1 MTRQQPALLGLTA
14 FCAAAILLA
23 PAARPV
29 RAEQPADP
37 IAGIT
42 TYPPAQLAEMDRAR
56 RNASSTGKLYVS
68 AEIVRRGEAYRKMLA
83 SKGDRAVADQL
94 LSAYPGDDAWRDFAA
109 VAVALQRD
117 AGYIPRVSTGDRGLD
132 RTFPRKSEPDGKKLA
147 STVLALVDEIA
158 GRDHPLAESAA
169 IEVLLQVLSEALP
182 GQHLYADNG
191 RRSTPTM
198 PEALVERAAG
208 FLGSDDPF
216 VRAMADWAVSI
227 KVCLDNDNKGKGE
240 VWPGANPPGWYE
252 RWAAVPD
259 DEHLP
264 FDYARQ
270 AISLGMHRRG
280 TDLLTLAADVMRRAE
295 AKADWAR
302 SIHGGDDRAVAA
314 MREAMA
320 TLTQTVKAGDLASQ
334 RAAWLTW
341 RRTARLAVLSGKDI
355 DFEKIIY
362 LKRFSG
368 GHHIQPTIHANKY
381 PPGGDIYI
389 QDGLEP
395 TSPTTP
401 VIGEK
406 LPPGYVQDLDLWY
419 EADKLVF
426 SRTDGPRRGSH
437 QQLYEM
443 GVDGEGLRQLTDS
456 NYEDVDPAW
465 LPDGSVVFGSTRA
478 EAGIMCLNAGAHHT
492 NIYRLL
498 PDKETIWRLSYCKD
512 DDAYPYVLNDGRVV
526 FMRWDYQE
534 RGVDEIFSLWAVRPD
549 GSYADGF
556 FRVHI
561 PDRLII
567 QALKGPRPI
576 PDSQK
581 LVAMGSSHRAGNEGT
596 IVVCDVKAGINNP
609 RAIRDVTPYHS
620 TIGRGSGELMRPV
633 EEGGVP
639 YIGGYYAQPWALSEK
654 TFLVSGGYDM
664 PISCNFH
671 AYYIDAWGN
680 KELLHR
686 DKLMEAMAVVPLR
699 PRPAPPIIAPVRDPE
714 KTYAT
719 CYVENVYNDLPGV
732 EKGQVKYLRI
742 LEQLFWMEGCE
753 FTGSFQRPSGT
764 GQGAT
769 RVIGIVPVAE
779 DGSAAFEV
787 PSDCPVYFQALDEHY
802 RGIQRMRTHVEFAP
816 GEVRGCMGCHET
828 KSVATPP
835 SPTGLASAKKPVRP
849 TPPPWGD
856 TAFIDYE
863 KMIQPVLEA
872 KCVKCHS
879 GDKPKGNLLLTSK
892 KGPRGFMQSYRS
904 FFGLPAGETFP
915 KSRHR
920 NAPDNETWKAMT
932 ERVCFF
938 FRETNGEVTRPMQ
951 FGSPHAPLAKKLVGD
966 PAHRKLLTDGEMR
979 LFMAWLDVRAPY
991 YSHYVRRRKQAV
1003 RVKAFEPFGEV
1014 RTHKVVEVEK

>member
-1 MTRQQPALLGLTA
+1 MTHRGTLALRVSALLLSIALPMTA
-14 FCAAAILLA
+14 IADDAG
-23 PAARPV
+23 
-29 RAEQPADP
+29 DP

-42 TYPPAQLAEMDRAR
+42 TYPPAQLAEMGRAR
-56 RNASSTGKLYVS
+56 RNAPSTGALFVS
-68 AEIVRRGEAYRKMLA
+68 APIVRRSDEYRTMLTEQ
-83 SKGDRAVADQL
+83 GVEAVAEQL
-94 LSAYPGDDAWRDFAA
+94 LGAYDGEDAWRDYAA

-117 AGYIPRVSTGDRGLD
+117 AGYFTKVSTGDRGLD
-132 RTFPRKSEPDGKKLA
+132 RQLPRKNEPDERKLA
-147 STVLALVDEIA
+147 STVLALVDEVA
-158 GRDHPLAESAA
+158 GRDHRRAESAA
-169 IEVLLQVLSEALP
+169 VELLLQVLSEALP

-191 RRSTPTM
+191 RRKTPTM
-198 PEALVERAAG
+198 PEALPERAAG

-216 VRAMADWAVSI
+216 VRAMADWAISI
-227 KVCLDNDNKGKGE
+227 KVNCDNDRKGE
-240 VWPGANPPGWYE
+240 VWPGENPPAWYR

-259 DEHLP
+259 SEHLP

-270 AISLGMHRRG
+270 AITLGMHRRG
-280 TDLLTLAADVMRRAE
+280 RDLLTLAADVMRRAE

-302 SIHGGDDRAVAA
+302 AIHGGDDRAVAA
-314 MREAMA
+314 MSEAMA
-320 TLTQTVKAGDLASQ
+320 KLDQAVSGGELRAQRGAWLAFRKAVRPVVLASQ
-334 RAAWLTW
+334 
-341 RRTARLAVLSGKDI
+341 DI
-355 DFEKIIY
+355 DFDKLVY

-368 GHHIQPTIHANKY
+368 GHHIQPSIHANKY
-381 PPGGDIYI
+381 PPGGDIFI
-389 QDGLEP
+389 QEGLAP

-406 LPPGYVQDLDLWY
+406 LPPGYVQDIDLWY
-419 EADKLVF
+419 EGDKLVF
-426 SRTDGPRRGSH
+426 SRTDGPGRRSH
-437 QQLYEM
+437 QQLYEI
-443 GVDGEGLRQLTDS
+443 GLDGENLRQLTHS
-456 NYEDVDPAW
+456 SYEDVDPAW

-498 PDKETIWRLSYCKD
+498 PDGETIWRLSYCKD

-609 RAIRDVTPYHS
+609 LAIRDVTPYHS
-620 TIGRGSGELMRPV
+620 TIGRGTGELMRPV
-633 EEGGVP
+633 AEGGVP

-671 AYYIDAWGN
+671 AYYIDVWGN

-686 DKLMEAMAVVPLR
+686 DKLMETMAVIPLK
-699 PRPAPPIIAPVRDPE
+699 PRPAPPTIASIRDPE

-719 CYVENVYNDLPGV
+719 CYLENVYNDLPGV

-753 FTGSFQRPSGT
+753 FTGSFRRPSGT

-769 RVIGIVPVAE
+769 RVIGIVPVDE

-835 SPTGLASAKKPVRP
+835 RRTGLAMAKKPVRP

-856 TAFIDYE
+856 SAFIDYE

-879 GDKPKGNLLLTSK
+879 GDKPKGKLLLTAK

-915 KSRHR
+915 KSRR
-920 NAPDNETWKAMT
+920 GAPDNETWKAMN
-932 ERVCFF
+932 EKVCFF

-991 YSHYVRRRKQAV
+991 YSHYFRRRRGSPPV
-1003 RVKAFEPFGEV
+1003 RVEAFDPFGEV
-1014 RTHKVVEVEK
+1014 RTHKVVDVEK